1 MRIVYHSEIL
11 KLNLSFQQQ
20 KNSMHGTVEPWEL
33 VMSCAVVVDF

>member
-11 KLNLSFQQQ
+11 KLSFQQQ

-33 VMSCAVVVDF
+33 VMSCAVVMDF